1 MTKNVL
7 HRFADVRHFVFDVD
21 GVLTDSNLL
30 LTENGE
36 LLRTMNTRD
45 GYALKAALHQ
55 QFSVLIIT
63 GGESDGV
70 RKRLSRLGVSNIHTG
85 IEDKLTVFREI
96 IQANQWDPTQ
106 ILYMGDDLPDLEIM
120 REVAIPC
127 CPADAAEEIKAL
139 SVYTSPHAGGRGC
152 VRDIIEK
159 VLKIQGKWGI

>member
-7 HRFADVRHFVFDVD
+7 HRLAEVRHFVLDVD

-30 LTENGE
+30 LTEKGE

-45 GYALKAALHQ
+45 GYALKAALKQ
-55 QFSVLIIT
+55 QFSILIIT

-85 IEDKLTVFREI
+85 IDDKLTVFREI
-96 IQANQWDPTQ
+96 AQTNNWDLKQ
-106 ILYMGDDLPDLEIM
+106 VLYMGDDLPDLEM
-120 REVAIPC
+120 MKEVGLPC
-127 CPADAAEEIKAL
+127 CPADAAEEIKDLA
-139 SVYTSPHAGGRGC
+139 VYTSPHAGGRGC

-159 VLKIQGKWGI
+159 VLKIQGKWGL